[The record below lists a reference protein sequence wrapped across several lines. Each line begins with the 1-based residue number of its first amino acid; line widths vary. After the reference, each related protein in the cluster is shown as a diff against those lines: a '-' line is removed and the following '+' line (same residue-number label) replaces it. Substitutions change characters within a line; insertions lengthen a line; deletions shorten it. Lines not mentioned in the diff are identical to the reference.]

1 MNRTGA
7 HGRFGRGMCENP
19 PVAKVPADTGA
30 QSAGEDPSG
39 VVATALRLGV
49 LMLASGAQ
57 TSDVETSLHTVLSA
71 LAVSR
76 GDAVITY
83 ATVTVSYLA
92 DGNVAT
98 ATQAVRRWDPDY
110 SRLAA
115 TAELVTAIQDH
126 RVDLATAERELGR
139 IAASGRRYPR
149 WLGFSAP
156 ALLSFAVTIMFGGSL
171 GDAATTLGIGLV
183 IQPALERIERSELSA
198 FFQVAVGVTAT
209 SLLVV
214 LLVLV
219 GLPVDGGLV
228 LTGSLLRFLPGAVLV
243 SGMRDFIDGAILTG
257 TARLAEVA
265 LLGAAIAGA
274 ASLILALGETWGV
287 SLGITAEGVRDWP
300 LVVLVVAGMAA
311 ITCYALRLD
320 VPARMLPI
328 VAAIGGLAVVVT
340 RSETPGI
347 DTLGTDTRVLVAA
360 LAIGA
365 LGALAAHRRRQPA
378 AIWTVPAILPL
389 LPAPSTLLPTLTQ
402 TELARQELQGQA
414 ITTAFCIG
422 VGVAVGVILVETSF
436 RYRARMRVRA
446 GGNGAVGRSSS

>member
-1 MNRTGA
+1 MS
-7 HGRFGRGMCENP
+7 E
-19 PVAKVPADTGA
+19 VPADTGA
-30 QSAGEDPSG
+30 PTAAADPGS

-49 LMLASGAQ
+49 LMLSSGAQ
-57 TSDVETSLHTVLSA
+57 TNDVETSLHAVLDA
-71 LAVSR
+71 LGVSQ

-92 DGNVAT
+92 AGNAAT

-115 TAELVTAIQDH
+115 TADLVTAIQDH
-126 RVDLATAERELGR
+126 RVDLAAAERELAR
-139 IAASGRRYPR
+139 IAAGGRRCPR
-149 WLGFSAP
+149 WLGFCAP
-156 ALLSFAVTIMFGGSL
+156 ALLSFAVTITFGGSL
-171 GDAATTLGIGLV
+171 GDAATTLGIGLL

-209 SLLVV
+209 ALLVV
-214 LLVLV
+214 LLVGA

-287 SLGITAEGVRDWP
+287 PLGIAAEGVHDWP
-300 LVVLVVAGMAA
+300 LAVLVVTGMAA
-311 ITCYALRLD
+311 VTCYALRLD
-320 VPARMLPI
+320 VPARMLPV
-328 VAAIGGLAVVVT
+328 VAAIGGLAVVLT
-340 RSETPGI
+340 RAEIPGL
-347 DTLGTDTRVLVAA
+347 DTLGADTRVLVAA
-360 LAIGA
+360 LAIGV

-389 LPAPSTLLPTLTQ
+389 LPAPSTLLPSLAQ

-422 VGVAVGVILVETSF
+422 VGVAVGVILVQTSF
-436 RYRARMRVRA
+436 RYRAQLLRRQHPAVAGRSDDEDPWRRHGRHGRA
-446 GGNGAVGRSSS
+446 G